1 MKHWGI
7 ILGILICP
15 LLASAQESDSGME
28 LTLPPIGYASVQDA
42 YDSLSADENASKSE
56 YEGWTLFTQKVDG
69 KYILWSFTPE
79 YHPVHPSA
87 VRRDIVKKD
96 GEIFISMSAMC
107 YSSRLDCDQLIAQF
121 QQINE
126 GLKQKFADDPG

>member
-1 MKHWGI
+1 MKRY
-7 ILGILICP
+7 GILLGLLMCP
-15 LLASAQESDSGME
+15 LWAFAQQPSAKLE
-28 LTLPPIGYASVQDA
+28 LPPIGFDSVQDA

-79 YHPVHPSA
+79 NHPVHPSA
-87 VRRDIVKKD
+87 VRRDIVNKD
-96 GEIFISMSAMC
+96 GEVFISMAVMC
-107 YSSRLDCDQLIAQF
+107 HSSRLDCDQLTAQF

-126 GLKQKFADDPG
+126 RLRQKYGNDSGS